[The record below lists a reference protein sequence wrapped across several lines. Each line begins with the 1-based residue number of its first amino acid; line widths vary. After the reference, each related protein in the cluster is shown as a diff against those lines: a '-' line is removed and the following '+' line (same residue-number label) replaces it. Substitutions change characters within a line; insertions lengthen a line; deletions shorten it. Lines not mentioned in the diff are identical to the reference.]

1 MPPRVSVRAE
11 VQMAP
16 APGLR
21 PQQQRMRGDLHGL
34 VPLPIL
40 LHLQVTATKLSLY
53 STKLLV
59 TSNLSLWACGLFI
72 LNASTLNQ
80 AHTFLKRWWG
90 FNYIIFICCR
100 SGTFRWRMRINFWT
114 GVFETFDEIKTSLYL
129 PISDVRGTPSS
140 TVQRRRDHHSLRTNA
155 TSPIH
160 LSRTRLKM
168 TKSTR
173 SQLCFQYLFLY
184 FCIYVSQRFNVTK
197 ARNLPIQ
204 SSLCSI

>member
-1 MPPRVSVRAE
+1 MQEFRDPKMPPRVSVRAE

-53 STKLLV
+53 STKLFV
-59 TSNLSLWACGLFI
+59 TLNLSLWACGLFI

-80 AHTFLKRWWG
+80 SHIYLKYWFGFRNNMLSIRNLPVANTYQFLKR
-90 FNYIIFICCR
+90 
-100 SGTFRWRMRINFWT
+100 T
-114 GVFETFDEIKTSLYL
+114 VLLETLVESKTSVYL

-155 TSPIH
+155 TSPSH
-160 LSRTRLKM
+160 LSRTR
-168 TKSTR
+168 
-173 SQLCFQYLFLY
+173 F
-184 FCIYVSQRFNVTK
+184 
-197 ARNLPIQ
+197 
-204 SSLCSI
+204 